1 MTTFGNA
8 LLTTWTI
15 ILVAASTVAA
25 EQPISLFDG
34 RSLDGWTTQDGEP
47 VTRRWEV
54 ADGLLHLNADRGRP
68 LNIVTD
74 REYGDFQLE
83 FEWRIEPG
91 GNNGVKYRVRKFGNR
106 VLGCEY
112 QIIDDDGYQHPLPAK
127 GTTGALYDIYEP
139 TEAKWLKPVGE
150 FNHSR
155 IVVQGNR
162 IEHWLNGQL
171 IVLAYVGSS
180 EWDQRIAA
188 SKFAEVEGFGRNP
201 VGRIMLTDHNSDVW
215 YRRIVLTRFDLPVT
229 CRPVTT
235 CVSRRTGL
243 LRRILHGRCR
253 RR

>member
-1 MTTFGNA
+1 MTAFGNT

-25 EQPISLFDG
+25 GQPISLFDG
-34 RSLDGWTTQDGEP
+34 RSLDGWTTQNGEP

-54 ADGLLHLNADRGRP
+54 ADGLLHLKADRGRP

-215 YRRIVLTRFDLPVT
+215 YRKIVLTTLDLPVT

-235 CVSRRTGL
+235 CVSRRTSL
-243 LRRILHGRCR
+243 LRRILHRRCR